1 MTMKLHAY
9 CINLAS
15 DKLRKSHCEQEYAKT
30 NMSFEFL
37 EAVDGREQ
45 NIEPE
50 AANSK
55 EQQTR
60 WGNIDSAALSIGFFN
75 RGTNSAERA
84 CALSHAMAWKKISE
98 TPDAE
103 QDVYFMV
110 NEDDFNVL
118 STDGLNEALDEAT
131 RLDFDMIYLGYR
143 GGNYSETTFKESI
156 LHVWHGIKW
165 HLSDKSDIAKF
176 RKNLVLLGKARVH
189 PKSHHY
195 YHSGMTW
202 GGHAYL
208 LNREGA
214 RKLLSYNENLRF
226 LPDEAF
232 RYAILDGNF
241 SAGMSKVKFFGCDTK
256 FGSAL
261 RSQDD
266 HDAHHQ
272 AFPAD

>member
-30 NMSFEFL
+30 NMSFEFI

-50 AANSK
+50 AANSQ

-60 WGNIDSAALSIGFFN
+60 WDNIDSTALSIGFFN

-84 CALSHAMAWKKISE
+84 CAQSHAMAWKKISE
-98 TPDAE
+98 APDEE
-103 QDVYFMV
+103 QEVYFMV

-143 GGNYSETTFKESI
+143 GGNYSETT
-156 LHVWHGIKW
+156 L
-165 HLSDKSDIAKF
+165 
-176 RKNLVLLGKARVH
+176 KN
-189 PKSHHY
+189 
-195 YHSGMTW
+195 
-202 GGHAYL
+202 
-208 LNREGA
+208 
-214 RKLLSYNENLRF
+214 RF
-226 LPDEAF
+226 
-232 RYAILDGNF
+232 
-241 SAGMSKVKFFGCDTK
+241 SK
-256 FGSAL
+256 FGIGSSGTCPINPISPNSG
-261 RSQDD
+261 RIWSC
-266 HDAHHQ
+266 
-272 AFPAD
+272 

>member
-1 MTMKLHAY
+1 MKAY
-9 CINLAS
+9 CINLES
-15 DKLRKSHCEQEYAKT
+15 DKTKYEHCKKEYAKA
-30 NMSFEFL
+30 NLEFEFIK
-37 EAVDGREQ
+37 AVDGREQ
-45 NIEPE
+45 DVQHRP
-50 AANSK
+50 AQSH

-60 WGNIDSAALSIGFFN
+60 WGNIDSTALSIGFFN

-156 LHVWHGIKW
+156 QKVWHRIKW